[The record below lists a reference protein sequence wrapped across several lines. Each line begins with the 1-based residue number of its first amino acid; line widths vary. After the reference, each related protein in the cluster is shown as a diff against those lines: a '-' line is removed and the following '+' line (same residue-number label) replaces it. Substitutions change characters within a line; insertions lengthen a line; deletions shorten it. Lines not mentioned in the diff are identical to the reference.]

1 MRKVYLIWLLLLSIA
16 CLSQNKQILY
26 NFRTVPQSLLT
37 NPGADFKYNYYFGVP
52 LLSGIS
58 LNVGST
64 CLSTYDVFANNGV
77 DFNTK
82 LRDVLSSTSRKDK
95 VILNEQ
101 IELFNGGFKV
111 GDWQN
116 HAYVSFG
123 MYQEFDFLSYMPKDL
138 AILAL
143 DGNRDYLGKVFNLGD
158 LNGRTEMLSVLHFGY
173 NKNIRENLVVGMR
186 AKIYSSIFNATSTDN
201 SGYIYTIPGTTTA
214 YEQVI
219 YSNSQLN
226 TSGISPYI
234 EEDSD
239 VDAASD
245 IQKKTF
251 LGGNLGLGFDLGFTY
266 YLKENI
272 QITAS
277 VLDIGF
283 IKHSKEVESFTY
295 KGLYKYEG
303 INPNFNDSD
312 APRDVYQEFKNAIPL
327 DTIYTKYTTWRPTKL
342 NASYQYSFDDS
353 RGSDCSCSNDDAAYK
368 NAVGAQLFLMTAPR
382 APIMALTGYY
392 KRNVLS
398 NLQLKATYT
407 LDSFSYTNIGLGL
420 STTIGKFNMYAMAD
434 NLLEYRHGSKANS
447 LSFQF
452 GLNFIFKDNNEPF
465 C

>member
-1 MRKVYLIWLLLLSIA
+1 MRKAYLILLLLISIS

-26 NFRTVPQSLLT
+26 NFTSVPQSLLT
-37 NPGADFKYNYYFGVP
+37 NPGTDFKYKYYFGVP

-58 LNVGST
+58 VNAGST
-64 CLSTYDVFANNGV
+64 GFSAYDLFANNGV

-82 LRDVLSSTSRKDK
+82 LREVLSWTSRNDK
-95 VILNEQ
+95 VVLNEQ

-123 MYQEFDFLSYMPKDL
+123 MYQEFDFLSYVPKDL

-143 DGNRDYLGKVFNLGD
+143 DGNKDHLSKIFNLGD
-158 LNGRTEMLSVLHFGY
+158 LNGRTEMLSVLHLGY
-173 NKNIRENLVVGMR
+173 HKNIRENLVVGAR
-186 AKIYSSIFNATSTDN
+186 AKIYSSIFNATSTNN
-201 SGYIYTIPGTTTA
+201 SGYIYTIPGTTTV

-226 TSGISPYI
+226 TSGISAYI
-234 EEDSD
+234 EEDSE

-245 IQKKTF
+245 IQKKAF
-251 LGGNLGLGFDLGFTY
+251 FGGNLGLGFDMGFTY
-266 YLKENI
+266 YPKKNI

-277 VLDIGF
+277 VLDVGF

-303 INPNFNDSD
+303 INPSFNGVDD
-312 APRDVYQEFKNAIPL
+312 PRSIYQEFKDAIPL
-327 DTIYTKYTTWRPTKL
+327 DTIYTKYTTWRPAKI
-342 NASYQYSFDDS
+342 NASYQYSFDDA
-353 RGSDCSCSNDDAAYK
+353 RGGDCNCINNDAPYK
-368 NAVGAQLFLMTAPR
+368 NAVGAQLFVMTAPR

-392 KRNVLS
+392 RRNVLD

-407 LDSFSYTNIGLGL
+407 VDSYSFTNIGLGL
-420 STTIGKFNMYAMAD
+420 STNIGKFNMYVLAD
-434 NLLEYRHGSKANS
+434 NLLEYRDISKANS

-452 GLNFIFKDNNEPF
+452 GLNFIFEDNNEPF
-465 C
+465 